1 MQRVGGN
8 KVCSFGS
15 WELTCFIEEL
25 GSDTFGHSGGEN
37 EKSRDFYHHLLARKA
52 ARNWGQSL
60 NRDLFDG
67 FASK

>member
-15 WELTCFIEEL
+15 WELTCFIEEV

-52 ARNWGQSL
+52 ARN
-60 NRDLFDG
+60 
-67 FASK
+67 